1 MKHPLIEDRKKRL
14 EAINKVLKERKLKP
28 LSKLGDSKQ
37 KGEVE
42 ILRILKIHDH
52 AKKFWTEVEFEVK
65 DKAGNI
71 GNWTMRWNANSL
83 ESDGNVYVILV
94 NDHYLFTK
102 QHRPALGKWKKDLL
116 RGYHWPLPKRSSKKG
131 LFQELQISDVPM
143 ETLLRE
149 LGEDVTRN
157 ANVSE
162 VAFLGHI
169 AQNDGTDTATPG
181 FWLINI
187 EVDNNIL
194 EERLKTISDEGVKIV
209 LMTKDEVEADIGKP
223 DGISDA
229 LSIVGIHLAERY
241 LEQK

>member
-1 MKHPLIEDRKKRL
+1 MKIIIRL
-14 EAINKVLKERKLKP
+14 
-28 LSKLGDSKQ
+28 SC
-37 KGEVE
+37 
-42 ILRILKIHDH
+42 
-52 AKKFWTEVEFEVK
+52 W
-65 DKAGNI
+65 
-71 GNWTMRWNANSL
+71 
-83 ESDGNVYVILV
+83 
-94 NDHYLFTK
+94 
-102 QHRPALGKWKKDLL
+102 
-116 RGYHWPLPKRSSKKG
+116 
-131 LFQELQISDVPM
+131 
-143 ETLLRE
+143 LRE

-181 FWLINI
+181 FWLIKL

-194 EERLKTISDEGVKIV
+194 EDRLKAISDEGVKIV
-209 LMTKDEVEADIGKP
+209 LLSKEEVEADIGKP